1 MNVDEIKLDIKN
13 RISKIDKSFNPYIS
27 IWNYKEKIYGIDINS
42 LETLLK
48 KAARFLIICSI
59 LTIISTVFLIVV
71 SFGSF
76 YAKNEVMDVEKLR
89 FLLFSEYLF
98 VSGTIKY
105 QKLKRSLENKIY
117 LLELLSKIEKV

>member
-1 MNVDEIKLDIKN
+1 MDIKN
-13 RISKIDKSFNPYIS
+13 RISKIDKSFNPYLS

-42 LETLLK
+42 LEKLLK
-48 KAARFLIICSI
+48 KAARLLIICSI
-59 LTIISTVFLIVV
+59 LTIISSAFLILV
-71 SFGSF
+71 SFGPL
-76 YAKNEVMDVEKLR
+76 YAKNDVLDVEKLR

-117 LLELLSKIEKV
+117 LLGLLDKIDSV